1 MSSKPSRRGAAGR
14 IQAASEEN
22 LQQFQQEHVA
32 SIRSQMELRI
42 KDLGSELSKMNTFQD
57 SNKAALE
64 KYKQHYLEEL
74 KESHWKRNKT
84 RLMRGWQRSAP
95 NLRWRNSR
103 TDLYSAPMA
112 ARQSWSPLLL
122 EISILLQGSMQIL
135 LQEQT

>member
-32 SIRSQMELRI
+32 SISQMELRI

-95 NLRWRNSR
+95 NLRWRNR
-103 TDLYSAPMA
+103 TDLYSALMA